1 MQKSQIAFSLVHQ
14 VSQPKRRGKTK
25 PPLIVLLH
33 GIGAD
38 EFDLFELAP
47 MFDPRCV
54 VVSARAPLE
63 WATGFAWF
71 NIALDGSEFRY
82 DLAEI
87 KVSRDLIT
95 RFVGE
100 CLNAY
105 EADPERVF
113 LVGFSQGAMMA
124 ANVGAHHAGL
134 TRGVVAMSGAMLPAP
149 ELVAPITLD
158 ALVLHGIADMVVPI
172 ARGRDLRDKLTSLGA
187 SVAYYEYPMRHE
199 ITGESFEQA
208 QTWIAQ
214 RL

>member
-1 MQKSQIAFSLVHQ
+1 MPNFSLIHQ

-25 PPLIVLLH
+25 PPMIVLLH

-71 NIALDGSEFRY
+71 NIMLDGAEFRY

-87 KVSRDLIT
+87 KTARDLIT

-100 CLNAY
+100 CLSAY
-105 EADPERVF
+105 EADPKRVF

-124 ANVGAHHAGL
+124 ANVGAHHPGL
-134 TRGVVAMSGAMLPAP
+134 ARGVVAMSGAMLPAP
-149 ELVAPITLD
+149 ELGAPITLN
-158 ALVLHGIADMVVPI
+158 ALALHGAADMVVPV

-187 SVAYYEYPMRHE
+187 SVTYYECDMGHE
-199 ITGESFEQA
+199 ITGESFAQV
-208 QTWIAQ
+208 QTWVAE